1 MHKQRLEL
9 KPVELPNSRPGFSIH
24 HQSPH
29 TIIEL
34 RARDACAVLA
44 ARCAYSIPNGP
55 PGPSTARAR
64 FGPALCGPMAFSCR
78 AVPGVVPNWRPRHGP
93 MADFSGR
100 AGTTPR
106 TARWAATRHGTI
118 ADGMEARATAQ
129 AAHGGRRG
137 RSSGAPRRRLVRPE
151 LQPPRRI

>member
-1 MHKQRLEL
+1 MTLVRQTTRRRRLVVVVAL
-9 KPVELPNSRPGFSIH
+9 SIDGLHCVGGWPSLSRCVN
-24 HQSPH
+24 
-29 TIIEL
+29 II
-34 RARDACAVLA
+34 RS
-44 ARCAYSIPNGP
+44 YSIPNGP
-55 PGPSTARAR
+55 PGPSTAQAR

-78 AVPGVVPNWRPRHGP
+78 AVSGVMPNWRPRHGP
-93 MADFSGR
+93 MANFSGR

-118 ADGMEARATAQ
+118 ADGMEARAAAQ

-137 RSSGAPRRRLVRPE
+137 RSSDAPRRRPVRPE